1 MGVAVEVLGYSV
13 VVVVVVGSVVAVEV
27 ADNMGFFGGVAFVGT
42 ARAVAG
48 DSY

>member
-27 ADNMGFFGGVAFVGT
+27 ADNMGFLGGVAFVGT